1 MRNILLW
8 KECKDFLFENI
19 EEKAFT
25 DKSVIVSQSV
35 HNILRV
41 VRGIRNLGSKVA
53 YISSPITTGK
63 LYYEHLFSGNKISTK
78 DLIEDNLNIVLQGL
92 QKYDF
97 KIPHIVPA
105 LFCPVHKDW
114 EQLQFMYLWYSIIGE
129 QCTEV
134 RFFDDWYYSTGCI
147 QEFTHSKQ
155 LLLGNISVGKI
166 LYMNPNESFEE
177 NDIRMKNIK
186 TKTLE
191 GCFISIDEGL
201 ELIKFT
207 RQLLREHSI
216 NTDIINKCIDI
227 LNELDELGYE

>member
-1 MRNILLW
+1 MRTLLW

-19 EEKAFT
+19 EEKGYT
-25 DKSVIVSQSV
+25 DKSVIITQSV

-41 VRGIRNLGSKVA
+41 VRGIRNLGPKVA

-63 LYYEHLFSGNKISTK
+63 LYYVNLFSGNKISTK
-78 DLIEDNLNIVLQGL
+78 DLIEQNLNIVLQGL
-92 QKYDF
+92 EKH
-97 KIPHIVPA
+97 KIDIPNIVPA

-134 RFFDDWYYSTGCI
+134 RFFDDWHYSTGCV

-155 LLLGNISVGKI
+155 LLLGNISVGPI

-177 NDIRMKNIK
+177 NDKRMKNIK

-191 GCFISIDEGL
+191 GYFISIDEGL
-201 ELIKFT
+201 TLIKWT
-207 RQLLREHSI
+207 RLLLI
-216 NTDIINKCIDI
+216 KNNVDTTIIDKCIDI
-227 LNELDELGYE
+227 LDELDELGYE